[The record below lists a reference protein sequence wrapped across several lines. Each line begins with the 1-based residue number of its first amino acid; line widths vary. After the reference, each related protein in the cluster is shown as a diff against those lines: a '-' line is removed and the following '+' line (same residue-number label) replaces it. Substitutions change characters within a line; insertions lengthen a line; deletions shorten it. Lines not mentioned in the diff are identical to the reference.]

1 MGAYHAK
8 DAMVYMGVGANEA
21 TELKGCSEW
30 TLDMATDTVEVT
42 SFGDTNKQYVQGLP
56 DVSGSLS
63 GFVRDDEQKWFDAQ
77 SATAPI
83 KLYLY
88 FTRQT
93 TGRYAKGLAW
103 FSLSLNNTVSS
114 ANEISG
120 NFVAA
125 GPWVVD
131 ASN

>member
-8 DAMVYMGVGANEA
+8 DAVVYMGVGGDAS
-21 TELKGCSEW
+21 ELLGCSEW

-42 SFGDTNKQYVQGLP
+42 SFGDTNKSYVQGLP
-56 DVSGSLS
+56 DTSGTLS
-63 GFVRDDEQKWFDAQ
+63 GFVKDEETKWFTAQ
-77 SATAPI
+77 AATAPI

-93 TGRYAKGLAW
+93 TGRYCYGTAW
-103 FSLSLNNTVSS
+103 FSLSLNNTITS
-114 ANEISG
+114 ANEITG

-125 GPWVVD
+125 GPWKII
-131 ASN
+131 AS